1 MSKKIIL
8 AAPGRE
14 RRDKCEESLVVNEL
28 MDEVPWA
35 YWLERLLLEKD
46 YQGSIPAL
54 YKYLLGY

>member
-1 MSKKIIL
+1 MGTKK
-8 AAPGRE
+8 
-14 RRDKCEESLVVNEL
+14 SLLVNEL

-54 YKYLLGY
+54 CKSLLGY